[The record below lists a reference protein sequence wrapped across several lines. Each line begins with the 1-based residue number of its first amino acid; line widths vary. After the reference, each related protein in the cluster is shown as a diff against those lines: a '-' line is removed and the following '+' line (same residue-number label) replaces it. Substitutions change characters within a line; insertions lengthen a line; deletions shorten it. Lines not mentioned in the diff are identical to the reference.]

1 MPFGGDSAPVV
12 IAPTYCSA
20 VAVQSGPG
28 HGSLPPCRWAFPH
41 ASTSDGAGLVGIG
54 ADLEP
59 QTLIA
64 AYTRGMFPM
73 PHRPEGRI
81 AWWSPPERCVLELDD
96 LVVHRSLRRSCRR
109 FEITVDQAF
118 AAVVHGCADPN
129 RPHGWI
135 DSQISAA
142 YVRLHEAGFAH
153 SVEAWSSGEL
163 VGGLYGVA
171 LGGLFA
177 GESMFHRA
185 RDASKTALVA
195 LTAGLRD
202 NHERLIDVQ
211 WPTPHLHSLGA
222 SVVSRDD
229 YLQRLPSLLLSPP
242 ASFFAAG
249 QTQPP

>member
-1 MPFGGDSAPVV
+1 MNDRIVSYRVPLSDSFASTACTSSCGSSRTRPDAASASSRHRSFAADNSSAGGWSMPFGGDSAPVV

-109 FEITVDQAF
+109 FEITVNQAF

-129 RPHGWI
+129 RPP
-135 DSQISAA
+135 
-142 YVRLHEAGFAH
+142 RLDRLA
-153 SVEAWSSGEL
+153 
-163 VGGLYGVA
+163 
-171 LGGLFA
+171 
-177 GESMFHRA
+177 
-185 RDASKTALVA
+185 DQC
-195 LTAGLRD
+195 GLR
-202 NHERLIDVQ
+202 
-211 WPTPHLHSLGA
+211 TPS
-222 SVVSRDD
+222 
-229 YLQRLPSLLLSPP
+229 
-242 ASFFAAG
+242 
-249 QTQPP
+249 